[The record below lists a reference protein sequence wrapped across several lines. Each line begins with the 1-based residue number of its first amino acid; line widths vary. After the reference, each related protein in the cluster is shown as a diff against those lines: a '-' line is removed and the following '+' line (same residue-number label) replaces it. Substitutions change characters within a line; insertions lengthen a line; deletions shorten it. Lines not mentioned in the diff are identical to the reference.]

1 MLITTPDGMVTGFG
15 LVNPK
20 LYGEREA
27 VVPML
32 AEAKNRPAPGTIDV
46 CDKGFAGA
54 DFECTLLTEFGIT
67 VVGPARK
74 DEPDHAFPNWLR
86 QRIES
91 VNWPLKGQLGL
102 DQHGARI
109 LSGLWTRVIQRLLA
123 LNVAI
128 RFNWKIGT
136 PRKRSLIAYDH

>member
-1 MLITTPDGMVTGFG
+1 ML
-15 LVNPK
+15 
-20 LYGEREA
+20 
-27 VVPML
+27 ML

-67 VVGPARK
+67 VVR
-74 DEPDHAFPNWLR
+74 
-86 QRIES
+86 
-91 VNWPLKGQLGL
+91 GQLGL

-128 RFNWKIGT
+128 WFNWKIGT